1 LVGFDRFGKFIFDF
15 SKILIENGQAL
26 HSSFYKS
33 KAIFLDWKKIY
44 FYKKK
49 QLLFYFS
56 LNVVGLNV
64 MLYICKKIWMY
75 LI

>member
-33 KAIFLDWKKIY
+33 KAIFLDWKNIFLQKNNYCFI
-44 FYKKK
+44 
-49 QLLFYFS
+49 L
-56 LNVVGLNV
+56 V
-64 MLYICKKIWMY
+64 
-75 LI
+75 